1 MLREAHGC
9 EARDQTIAQN
19 HLQDWAQVLADT
31 CFFTQIPHVDL
42 GQGARALSLP
52 PGRHWGSS

>member
-1 MLREAHGC
+1 MLREAQGLW
-9 EARDQTIAQN
+9 IAQN
-19 HLQDWAQVLADT
+19 HLQDQAQVLVDT

>member
-1 MLREAHGC
+1 M
-9 EARDQTIAQN
+9 IAQN
-19 HLQDWAQVLADT
+19 HLQDRAQVLVDT